1 MIVPLAFFFAMSE
14 LIEHDLT
21 PSGEINLKTIVSEA
35 FNALGGPEEFGKQL
49 GRRFQSLAAEDM
61 SQYTT
66 RDREKME
73 KLFLQWSKHLTEM
86 VKDKDKMEVEAGI
99 TNLSEEEQQA
109 ILAPLVMQWLK
120 DGNPIGKLV
129 LANLKQEDPEYF
141 YAMIA
146 EEAQQLIGQD
156 GSESSED

>member
-1 MIVPLAFFFAMSE
+1 MSE

-21 PSGEINLKTIVSEA
+21 PSTEINLKVIVSEA
-35 FNALGGPEEFGKQL
+35 FSALGGPEEFGKQL
-49 GRRFQSLAAEDM
+49 GQRFQSLAAEDM

-99 TNLSEEEQQA
+99 TNLSEEEQKA
-109 ILAPLVMQWLK
+109 IIAPLVMKWITSG
-120 DGNPIGKLV
+120 DSDVGRMVIE
-129 LANLKQEDPEYF
+129 NLKREDPDY
-141 YAMIA
+141 YYTMITD
-146 EEAQQLIGQD
+146 EAQKLIEAN
-156 GSESSED
+156 GSASSED